1 MFSAQQHRTDVLSLI
16 LQNKRGVDR
25 VFEKFILLSKFE
37 EDNEL
42 QILRRDVFTRR
53 AIIES
58 TFRRNSRINPATQQ
72 MDAWMSFDTVKRFVK
87 QIDYFVSKIRAYLTI
102 QNELYKR
109 KNLNNT
115 YWMRDWD
122 CSITEQYQ

>member
-115 YWMRDWD
+115 Y
-122 CSITEQYQ
+122 

>member
-1 MFSAQQHRTDVLSLI
+1 VFSAQQHRTDVLSLI
-16 LQNKRGVDR
+16 LQNKRAVDR

-72 MDAWMSFDTVKRFVK
+72 MDAWMSFDTVKRFAK

-115 YWMRDWD
+115 Y
-122 CSITEQYQ
+122 

>member
-87 QIDYFVSKIRAYLTI
+87 QINYFVSKIRAYLTI

-115 YWMRDWD
+115 Y
-122 CSITEQYQ
+122 

>member
-1 MFSAQQHRTDVLSLI
+1 VFSEQQHRTDVLSLI

-72 MDAWMSFDTVKRFVK
+72 MDAWMSFDTVKRFAK

-115 YWMRDWD
+115 Y
-122 CSITEQYQ
+122 

>member
-1 MFSAQQHRTDVLSLI
+1 VFSEQQHRTDVLSLI
-16 LQNKRGVDR
+16 LQNKRLVDR
-25 VFEKFILLSKFE
+25 VFEKFIILSKFE

-72 MDAWMSFDTVKRFVK
+72 MDAWMSFDTVKRFAK

-115 YWMRDWD
+115 Y
-122 CSITEQYQ
+122 

>member
-1 MFSAQQHRTDVLSLI
+1 VFSAQQHRTDVLSLI

-72 MDAWMSFDTVKRFVK
+72 MDAWMSFDTVKRFAK

-115 YWMRDWD
+115 Y
-122 CSITEQYQ
+122 

>member
-1 MFSAQQHRTDVLSLI
+1 VFSAQQHRTDVLSLI
-16 LQNKRGVDR
+16 LQNKRLVDR

-72 MDAWMSFDTVKRFVK
+72 MDAWMSFDTVKRFAK
-87 QIDYFVSKIRAYLTI
+87 QIDYFVSKIRAYLMI

-115 YWMRDWD
+115 Y
-122 CSITEQYQ
+122 